1 MEETQG
7 LSKAAGGGMDEAKM
21 QELLQQV
28 MQMLQQGTTP
38 EELLQMGVPKE
49 IIDYAIQMLQQ
60 QGGVQQAPAGAAEQQ
75 AMAAEQQPQGGG
87 LSRMGA

>member
-7 LSKAAGGGMDEAKM
+7 LSRAGGMDEAKM

-28 MQMLQQGTTP
+28 MQMLQQGTSP

-60 QGGVQQAPAGAAEQQ
+60 QGGEPQAPAGAEQPVAE
-75 AMAAEQQPQGGG
+75 EPQPQGGG
-87 LSRMGA
+87 LSRMG

>member
-21 QELLQQV
+21 QELLRQV
-28 MQMLQQGTTP
+28 MQMLQQGATP

-60 QGGVQQAPAGAAEQQ
+60 QGGQQAPAGAAEQQ
-75 AMAAEQQPQGGG
+75 VMAAEQQPQGGG
-87 LSRMGA
+87 LSRMGV

>member
-7 LSKAAGGGMDEAKM
+7 LSKAAGGGMNEAKM

-28 MQMLQQGTTP
+28 MQMLQQGTAP

-60 QGGVQQAPAGAAEQQ
+60 QGGQQFPGQPGQQ
-75 AMAAEQQPQGGG
+75 GQFQGNFQGQPGQQGGQKW
-87 LSRMGA
+87 

>member
-28 MQMLQQGTTP
+28 IQMLQQGTTP

-60 QGGVQQAPAGAAEQQ
+60 QGGQQAPAGAAEQQ
-75 AMAAEQQPQGGG
+75 AMAMEQQPQPQGGG
-87 LSRMGA
+87 LSRMG